1 MLRYAIALKSGYKD
15 AINHISPSPNWPVNQ
30 PPDPPVSTSAPLSED
45 VTGALNFNLWKEI
58 GTDFLVKSNIN
69 NWISCSEDGGSFVS
83 QKDGG
88 LNCKVQKIIV
98 PGNCDQ
104 VKPNR
109 FVKLPKGPALFAND
123 TYYYFDTSV
132 IDGFPTADPCGN
144 KSTNNLEAVHDPSGW
159 IYIRTEE

>member
-1 MLRYAIALKSGYKD
+1 M
-15 AINHISPSPNWPVNQ
+15 NQ
-30 PPDPPVSTSAPLSED
+30 PSDPPVSTSAPLSED
-45 VTGALNFNLWKEI
+45 ATGALNFTLWKEI

-69 NWISCSEDGGSFVS
+69 NWISCSEDGGSFVA
-83 QKDGG
+83 QEDGG

-104 VKPNR
+104 VKPYR

-144 KSTNNLEAVHDPSGW
+144 NSTNNLEDVHDPSGW
-159 IYIRTEE
+159 IYIRTKQSSTIEDSI